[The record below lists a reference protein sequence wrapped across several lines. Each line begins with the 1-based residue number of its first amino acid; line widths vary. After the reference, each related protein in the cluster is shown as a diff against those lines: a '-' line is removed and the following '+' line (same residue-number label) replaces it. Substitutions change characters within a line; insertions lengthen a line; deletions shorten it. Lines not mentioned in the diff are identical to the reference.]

1 MSTLGLDHISWR
13 YLKEVIKDSKYATNI
28 VNIVIICINLSY
40 WPLYFKKP
48 MSIIIFKPNKSAY
61 DNLKAFY
68 PIVLLNM
75 LEKLIEK
82 VISNRIQVHSIAFNF
97 LHPNQLGSIKQHLT
111 TDAGL
116 FLTYLIQAGL
126 L

>member
-1 MSTLGLDHISWR
+1 M
-13 YLKEVIKDSKYATNI
+13 
-28 VNIVIICINLSY
+28 
-40 WPLYFKKP
+40 F
-48 MSIIIFKPNKSAY
+48 IIISEPNKFVY
-61 DNLKAFY
+61 DNMKAFC

-82 VISNRIQVHSIAFNF
+82 VMSNRIQVYSIAFNF

-116 FLTYLIQAGL
+116 FLTHLIQAEL